1 MNNRN
6 KSLFLIAIV
15 TIAGGG
21 ITAEAR
27 MQTTLERG
35 WKFAKIDTL
44 GQQGKWQDVRV
55 PHEWAVHEPFSL
67 DNDLQVVAVEQNGE
81 TEKT

>member
-15 TIAGGG
+15 AIAGGG

-35 WKFAKIDTL
+35 W
-44 GQQGKWQDVRV
+44 
-55 PHEWAVHEPFSL
+55 
-67 DNDLQVVAVEQNGE
+67 
-81 TEKT
+81 